1 MSNEELTG
9 KQQAKVQLPSAYV
22 PLRTPSTGH
31 GWFFLGKKYA
41 KSSEFGNCEGFFATR
56 DLFGLLLSLMAYF
69 QSLSQQLFVRVWAV
83 SAMGSRGVF
92 LEPVEEKSA
101 KTFRS
106 KKHWRM
112 I

>member
-1 MSNEELTG
+1 M
-9 KQQAKVQLPSAYV
+9 QLPSGSAYV

-41 KSSEFGNCEGFFATR
+41 KSSEFGNCIGFSAPL

-69 QSLSQQLFVRVWAV
+69 QSLSQQLFVRVWAI
-83 SAMGSRGVF
+83 SAMGSRGVSLARGF
-92 LEPVEEKSA
+92 CSGEPVVEKSA
-101 KTFRS
+101 KTFLS